1 MPLTKRHRP
10 IHANVLAF
18 YLKEMYKTIKEF
30 YGSKAWKSVRDTYKR
45 SKQGL
50 CERCLAKGLIVPA
63 DEVHHKI
70 RLTKENINEPS
81 ISLNYDNLE
90 ALCTECHDKEHEE
103 DARNRWKKSARYKGN
118 QRRYVID
125 ARTGKALARE

>member
-1 MPLTKRHRP
+1 
-10 IHANVLAF
+10 
-18 YLKEMYKTIKEF
+18 MYKTIREF
-30 YGSKAWKSVRDTYKR
+30 YGSKQWQAIRTAYKK

-63 DEVHHKI
+63 DEVHHKV
-70 RLTKENINEPS
+70 RLTNDNINDAS

-103 DARNRWKKSARYKGN
+103 DARNRWKKSKRYKGN
-118 QRRYVID
+118 ERRYVID